1 MTRTEPLFGH
11 VLALTDG
18 IGIFEHARLRLPRI
32 EHGYCVDDVARAL
45 VAVCRDE
52 PSAADRSQG
61 RVLEPA
67 VMAGL
72 ADVYLDFLESAQAPD
87 GAVVNRRDAHGTP
100 HGPATVEDCW
110 GRAVWAFGTAAA
122 RSRDLTRADRAAAAF
137 TRSAVRRSPWPRAM
151 AFAGLGAAEMMR
163 VEPGHEVARALL
175 HDAAAAVGPFRG
187 DREWPWPEQRLTYA
201 NAVLADVV
209 LAAGDSLNDSEL
221 VDDGLEMLDWLLT
234 LQHPGVHLSLTPA
247 AGWAPGEERPG
258 FDQQPI
264 EASTLAD
271 ACARA
276 FELTGDPRWSA
287 AVDLCAAWFFGRNDA
302 GTSLYDVGSGGC
314 CDGLERHGRN
324 ENQGAESTLALV
336 TTLQHSARLA
346 AMRP

>member
-1 MTRTEPLFGH
+1 MTRTEPLFSH

-18 IGIFEHARLRLPRI
+18 VGIFEHARLRLPRV

-52 PSAADRSQG
+52 PSADDRSHG
-61 RVLEPA
+61 RVLAPA
-67 VMAGL
+67 VMSDL
-72 ADVYLDFLESAQAPD
+72 ADVYLQFLESAQAPD

-100 HGPATVEDCW
+100 HGAATLEDCW
-110 GRAVWAFGTAAA
+110 GRALWAFGTAAS
-122 RSRDLTRADRAAAAF
+122 RSRDLTLADRAAEAF
-137 TRSAVRRSPWPRAM
+137 SRSAVRRSPHPRAM

-163 VEPGHEVARALL
+163 VEPGHEIARALL

-221 VDDGLEMLDWLLT
+221 VDDGLEMLRWLLA
-234 LQHPGVHLSLTPA
+234 LQHPAEHLSLTPA
-247 AGWAPGEERPG
+247 AGWVTGEPLPG

-276 FELTGDPRWSA
+276 FELTGDPRWSE

-314 CDGLERHGRN
+314 CDGLEPHGRN

-336 TTLQHSARLA
+336 TTLQHSARIA
-346 AMRP
+346 AVRP